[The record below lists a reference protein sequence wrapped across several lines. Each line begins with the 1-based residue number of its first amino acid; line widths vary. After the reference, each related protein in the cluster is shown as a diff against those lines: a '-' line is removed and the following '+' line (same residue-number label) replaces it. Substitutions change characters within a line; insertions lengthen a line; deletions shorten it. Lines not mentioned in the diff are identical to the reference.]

1 MDNSKILLVCSDIL
15 ANEIKTIL
23 SLSPNPF
30 SIIYISNSGNEAL
43 RKVSMML
50 PAAVIADYTLLDMNG
65 FTLASKIEEL
75 RICPTIILTSTA
87 QSDYIDDL
95 KKHSIDIFC
104 ITKPINNQVLLHTT
118 ELAVRLS
125 HKFYDMEKKVLN
137 LEQQIEER
145 KNVDRARGILMKRF
159 KLDEAQAYRN
169 LQKKAMDSGRTIN
182 DIAKTIIKMFDFIED
197 K

>member
-1 MDNSKILLVCSDIL
+1 MDNYKILLVCSEAL
-15 ANEIKTIL
+15 SNEIKAVL
-23 SLSPNPF
+23 SSSVNNF
-30 SIIYISNSGNEAL
+30 SVIYVSNSGNDVL
-43 RKVSMML
+43 RKVSIMM
-50 PAAVIADYTLLDMNG
+50 PAAVIADYNLLDMNG

-75 RICPTIILTSTA
+75 RICPTIILTNIA
-87 QSDYIDDL
+87 QSDFINEL

-104 ITKPINNQVLLHTT
+104 ITKPVNNQVLLHTT

-125 HKFYDMEKKVLN
+125 HKFYDMEKKVQS

-145 KNVDRARGILMKRF
+145 KNVDRARGILMKKF

-182 DIAKTIIKMFDFIED
+182 DIAKTIIKMFDFID
-197 K
+197 KK